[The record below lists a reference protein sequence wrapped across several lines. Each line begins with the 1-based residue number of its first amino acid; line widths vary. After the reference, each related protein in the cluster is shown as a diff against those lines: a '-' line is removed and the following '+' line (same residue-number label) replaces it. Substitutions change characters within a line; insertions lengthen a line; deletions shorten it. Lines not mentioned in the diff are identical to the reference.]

1 MKSLFHGYYR
11 PDEDQ
16 LRDMWQNCLFVLD
29 TSVLLNLYRYPEEA
43 RNEWFEILNAI
54 SDRLWIPHQAALE
67 FQENRL
73 SVIAEQVQIY
83 DEVTTIIQESLD
95 KLKRDLEQKQLS
107 KRHSKIDPRN
117 WFDEVDQLFQSFIG
131 GIEELKKEQPDVF
144 DDDALRK
151 RIDQI
156 LEGKVGKPFGSQ
168 DELNEIYREGKSR
181 YENLSPPGFLD
192 KGKVG
197 GAYTYGGLIYKREF
211 GDLIL
216 WKQIIQKVSED
227 ETIKQVIFVTQ
238 DVKKDWWWKIDSK
251 GDKTIGPRPE
261 LVQEI
266 ISKGNIE
273 IYYMYNSD
281 RFLHY
286 AKKYLELAVSDKTI
300 DQVRDIIEVTS
311 EVRIERFSPYLKR
324 IIQYLWSNG
333 EPRDASISEFLE
345 HIGAGA
351 YGNHSKLGLTPWKLV
366 EKGESSSIRRLTER
380 GVSFAKGEL
389 QNPHVILKDPDS
401 QEWIPHPQTEMVFIS
416 EIGD

>member
-1 MKSLFHGYYR
+1 MKNQFYGYYR

-16 LRDMWQNCLFVLD
+16 LQDLWQHCLFILD
-29 TSVLLNLYRYPEEA
+29 TSVLLSLYRYPEEA
-43 RNEWFEILNAI
+43 RNEWFEILNSI

-95 KLKRDLEQKQLS
+95 KLKRELEQKQLS

-117 WFDEVDQLFQSFIG
+117 LLDEVDRLFQSFID

-144 DDDALRK
+144 DDDTLRK

-168 DELNEIYREGKSR
+168 DELDEIYREGKSR
-181 YENLSPPGFLD
+181 YENESPPGFLD

-197 GAYTYGGLIYKREF
+197 GVYTYEGLVYKRDY

-227 ETIKQVIFVTQ
+227 ENYKHVIFVTQ
-238 DVKKDWWWKIDSK
+238 DVKRDWWWKVDSK
-251 GDKTIGPRPE
+251 GEKTIGPRPE

-266 ISKGNIE
+266 ISRGKIE
-273 IYYMYNSD
+273 SFYMYNSD

-286 AKKYLELAVSDKTI
+286 AKEYLKLAVSDKTI

-311 EVRIERFSPYLKR
+311 DIRTERFSPYLKR
-324 IIQYLWSNG
+324 IIQHLWNDG
-333 EPRDASISEFLE
+333 DPREASISEFLE

-351 YGNHSKLGLTPWKLV
+351 YGNHSKLCLAPWRLV
-366 EKGESSSIRRLTER
+366 EKGEASSVRRLTER
-380 GVSFAKGEL
+380 GISFAKGEL
-389 QNPHVILKDPDS
+389 QIPHIILKDPES
-401 QEWIPHPQTEMVFIS
+401 QEWAPHPETEMLFVTD
-416 EIGD
+416 IGD